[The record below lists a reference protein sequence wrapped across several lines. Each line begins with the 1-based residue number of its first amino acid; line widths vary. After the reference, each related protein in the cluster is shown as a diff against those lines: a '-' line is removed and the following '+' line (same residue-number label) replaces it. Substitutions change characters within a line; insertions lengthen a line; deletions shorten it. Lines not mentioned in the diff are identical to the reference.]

1 MKTPEFPA
9 DAPFSDQQQAWL
21 TGFLAGLRTQLA
33 GNTKNSREEC
43 ASTKP
48 LHVLF
53 GSQSG
58 NAALVAEETCEA
70 AEGMGLATILSD
82 LNSTSMSS
90 LQQVENAIFVVSTHG
105 EGEMPDNAELFW
117 EELSATTAPRLE
129 HLNFGVLGLGDTD
142 YDEFCQAAKVL
153 DTRLE
158 QLGASRLAERQ
169 DCDVDYEELASTW
182 ISDLLPLIQ
191 SKSPTESGLE
201 LASVPSD
208 KQRSATKNKTHKW
221 SKKNPFPSVLLDSR
235 LLSRKGS
242 KKEVRHYSLNLEA
255 SSLTYA
261 PGDALNIIPENHSN
275 LVDLILAKLQ
285 FSPDLEVEGFDSPL
299 HTLLKTHFE
308 IVTPTR
314 TLFSEIASRAKQ
326 SEIRSLYESDDKAAK
341 EKFLW
346 GKDCLDLL
354 SVELHD
360 PLDANEFVGLLKP
373 LQHRAYSIS
382 SSQQVYENEVHMT
395 IASVRWMQ
403 TNREHRG
410 VASTWL
416 ADEVKIGHPSPI
428 FFTQNN
434 NFRLPNDDS
443 APIIMVGPGTGIAPF
458 RAFLQEREATGAR
471 GKNWLFFGDQHKDC
485 DFLYEDE
492 IGDWLDK
499 GLLDKLDLAF
509 SRDQQNKVYVQNR
522 MIENSKHLYQWLEEG
537 AYFYV
542 CGDAERMAPDVEN
555 ALLQII
561 SNESG
566 KGLDS
571 ANDYLKELK
580 LGKRYLRDV
589 Y

>member
-21 TGFLAGLRTQLA
+21 TGFLAGLSTQLA
-33 GNTKNSREEC
+33 GNTKNSLEES
-43 ASTKP
+43 ASAKP

-169 DCDVDYEELASTW
+169 DCDVDYEELAGTW
-182 ISDLLPLIQ
+182 ISDLLPRIQ
-191 SKSPTESGLE
+191 SKAPTESGIE
-201 LASVPSD
+201 LANVPSD
-208 KQRSATKNKTHKW
+208 KQRSATKNNTHKW

-255 SSLTYA
+255 SGLTYA

-285 FSPDLEVEGFDSPL
+285 FSPDLEIEGFDSPL

-308 IVTPTR
+308 IVTPTK
-314 TLFSEIASRAKQ
+314 TLFSEIANRAKQ

-354 SVELHD
+354 SVELND

-416 ADEVKIGHPSPI
+416 ADDVKIGHPSQI

-471 GKNWLFFGDQHKDC
+471 GKNWLFFGDQHKHC

-499 GLLDKLDLAF
+499 GLLDRLDLAF
-509 SRDQQNKVYVQNR
+509 SRDQQDKVYVQNR
-522 MIENSKHLYQWLEEG
+522 MIENSKYLYQWLEEG